1 MLAPLSGAK
10 EDTMSRFLRLSA
22 CAAGML
28 ALAVLACLLL
38 RDDEMPEAGSHEVA
52 GKLVGF
58 HEDAEASKVS
68 RAVPVKNGTDAE
80 AASEI
85 RKEERT
91 GAAKVKVLE
100 LARAAAENRAK
111 SEAAAPSAM
120 TAAASAVADSAA
132 SPSDSPA
139 NSPAPA
145 KAATSAD
152 AVEAQ
157 AQELILSSVEPV
169 SEKAPAP
176 KAEEPEKKAVQAV
189 AVKAPAAKKPEPKKP
204 EAKKLE
210 AKKPEAKKAAPKK
223 AETRKAETANRPAR
237 LSAVESALADARS
250 GRLAPAE
257 DILLADDP
265 AKTYDRVVTSAKFS
279 MKGSLIKLTLRGNS
293 PMIGH
298 YYVLEDP
305 DRVVLDLAG
314 NWKIDVPKVPSNR
327 LIGAV
332 RVGQHEDKTRLVFD
346 MKTMGKAVLVPLN
359 RNALELRIK

>member
-1 MLAPLSGAK
+1 
-10 EDTMSRFLRLSA
+10 MSRFLRLSA

-28 ALAVLACLLL
+28 ALAVLACFLL

-68 RAVPVKNGTDAE
+68 RAVPVKNGADAE

-120 TAAASAVADSAA
+120 TAAVSAVADHAA
-132 SPSDSPA
+132 SPTDSPA

-145 KAATSAD
+145 KAAAPAD

-157 AQELILSSVEPV
+157 AHELILSAVEPV
-169 SEKAPAP
+169 SEKAPDP
-176 KAEEPEKKAVQAV
+176 KAEEPEKKAVQSV

-210 AKKPEAKKAAPKK
+210 AKKPAAKKAEAKKAEAAKH
-223 AETRKAETANRPAR
+223 PAR

-250 GRLAPAE
+250 GRLAPTE
-257 DILLADDP
+257 GILLTDDP

-298 YYVLEDP
+298 FYVLEDP

-346 MKTMGKAVLVPLN
+346 MKTMGKAALVPLN